1 MWLRH
6 KKFSCGICKGQ
17 NNKTKITVN
26 LWNTPDVFPESA
38 LQNAI
43 FWEHSRG
50 EAIGN
55 VLHVSSTIPN
65 VSYNIIQNWLESLFV
80 FLGQSKQLSPQVAA
94 DRKAV
99 DQDWTLA
106 RVDIQELQ
114 QIVGHNL

>member
-1 MWLRH
+1 
-6 KKFSCGICKGQ
+6 
-17 NNKTKITVN
+17 
-26 LWNTPDVFPESA
+26 
-38 LQNAI
+38 
-43 FWEHSRG
+43 
-50 EAIGN
+50 
-55 VLHVSSTIPN
+55 